1 MRGLLVVN
9 KAKGWTSFDVVNYC
23 KHALHTREVGHLGT
37 LDPMATGV
45 LVVTIG
51 SATKLFD
58 MFLNKTKKYIA
69 KFEFGYSTDTL
80 DADGVVEQAL
90 NGLNLA
96 QTTRNSTKQGYCSP
110 SIENGSQSAEKVTGQ
125 TSSNLTN
132 SGCDFLQNTKR
143 CSQPVDRALD
153 AELAPNSQVLAMGGL
168 GGQGGTVLEENLS
181 DKNIQPKLIDGQI
194 PNINQITDILPM
206 FIGEIEQMPPKYS
219 AKKIQGRK
227 ACDLA
232 RAGKEVELKPAKVRI
247 ESLKILDYSNN
258 VLTLEIVCG
267 AGTYIRSL
275 GRDIALKLNSLATMI
290 ELNRTEVGNFKL
302 ENSINIK
309 AQDINLQDHILPID
323 SVFYSL
329 PTLDNVDDI
338 KRLTNGQTLVR
349 AVADGEYRMYL
360 DGEFV
365 GLATAKN
372 NHIKMS
378 KYFKL

>member
-80 DADGVVEQAL
+80 DADGKIEYAL
-90 NGLNLA
+90 KGSNLSEIEA
-96 QTTRNSTKQGYCSP
+96 NLTKLASCSTTARNC
-110 SIENGSQSAEKVTGQ
+110 ENHSNSVGENILAVKSE
-125 TSSNLTN
+125 NLTN
-132 SGCDFLQNTKR
+132 ISGLQNADNEVVP
-143 CSQPVDRALD
+143 QF
-153 AELAPNSQVLAMGGL
+153 
-168 GGQGGTVLEENLS
+168 
-181 DKNIQPKLIDGQI
+181 IDGQCGY
-194 PNINQITDILPM
+194 PTLEQISSILPT
-206 FIGEIEQMPPKYS
+206 FIGEIEQLPPKYS
-219 AKKIQGRK
+219 AKKIQGKK

-232 RAGKEVELKPAKVRI
+232 RAGKQVELKPAKVNI
-247 ESLKILDYSNN
+247 KSLKILDYSNKI
-258 VLTLEIVCG
+258 LTLEIECG

-290 ELNRTEVGNFKL
+290 ELTRTEVGVFKL

-309 AQDINLQDHILPID
+309 QDGIRLEDYILPID
-323 SVFYSL
+323 SVFNNLS
-329 PTLDNVDDI
+329 TLDNVEDV
-338 KRLTNGQTLVR
+338 KRLLNGQTLIR
-349 AVADGEYRMYL
+349 PLKDGEYKMYL
-360 DGEFV
+360 DGQFIGIAVSKAE
-365 GLATAKN
+365 
-372 NHIKMS
+372 HIKMN

>member
-51 SATKLFD
+51 SATKFFD

-80 DADGVVEQAL
+80 DADGKIEYAL
-90 NGLNLA
+90 KGSNLA
-96 QTTRNSTKQGYCSP
+96 EIEANLTKLASCSTTARNC
-110 SIENGSQSAEKVTGQ
+110 ENRSNSVGENILSGKSE
-125 TSSNLTN
+125 NLTN
-132 SGCDFLQNTKR
+132 ISSLQNADNEVA
-143 CSQPVDRALD
+143 QF
-153 AELAPNSQVLAMGGL
+153 
-168 GGQGGTVLEENLS
+168 
-181 DKNIQPKLIDGQI
+181 IDGQI
-194 PNINQITDILPM
+194 PTLEQISSILPR

-219 AKKIQGRK
+219 AKKIQGKK

-232 RAGKEVELKPAKVRI
+232 RAGKQVELKPAKVNI
-247 ESLKILDYSNN
+247 KSLKILNYFNKI
-258 VLTLEIVCG
+258 LTLEIECG

-290 ELNRTEVGNFKL
+290 ELTRTEVGVFKL

-309 AQDINLQDHILPID
+309 QDGVRLEDYILPID
-323 SVFYSL
+323 SVFNNLS
-329 PTLDNVDDI
+329 TLDNVDNV
-338 KRLTNGQTLVR
+338 KRLLNGQTLIR
-349 AVADGEYRMYL
+349 PLKDGEYKMYL
-360 DGEFV
+360 DGQFIGIAVSKDE
-365 GLATAKN
+365 
-372 NHIKMS
+372 HIKMN